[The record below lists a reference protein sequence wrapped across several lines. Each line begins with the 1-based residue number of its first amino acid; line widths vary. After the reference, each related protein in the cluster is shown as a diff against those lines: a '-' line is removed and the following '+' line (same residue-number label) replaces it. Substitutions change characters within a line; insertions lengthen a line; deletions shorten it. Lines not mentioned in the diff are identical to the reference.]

1 MSCSDTSTFA
11 VPLVLNAVYLL
22 LRLVQVHDLIVTTC
36 LGKLSWSLLCVF
48 HDFPIWSYPLSVF
61 RFTLRVCG
69 HWLHLA
75 ATINSWELLQYIRR
89 SVHDSGFLYTS
100 LFRSGGDIF
109 CFAYVQT
116 IVSKP
121 VSVSTRGHF
130 FILHNPSFIW
140 NIEDF
145 QGQTQHVKLL
155 DKINNYLLVNW
166 VGGLYGKVFKNM
178 FTHCD

>member
-1 MSCSDTSTFA
+1 MQRHFDLRGSTCFKCCLSSTATCTSSRPNCHYMLGQVILESSLCS
-11 VPLVLNAVYLL
+11 P
-22 LRLVQVHDLIVTTC
+22 RLFDLIISAF
-36 LGKLSWSLLCVF
+36 GF
-48 HDFPIWSYPLSVF
+48 SVHPS
-61 RFTLRVCG
+61 RV
-69 HWLHLA
+69 WPQ
-75 ATINSWELLQYIRR
+75 TNSWELLQYIRR
-89 SVHDSGFLYTS
+89 SVHDSGFLYTR

-145 QGQTQHVKLL
+145 QDQTQHVKLL